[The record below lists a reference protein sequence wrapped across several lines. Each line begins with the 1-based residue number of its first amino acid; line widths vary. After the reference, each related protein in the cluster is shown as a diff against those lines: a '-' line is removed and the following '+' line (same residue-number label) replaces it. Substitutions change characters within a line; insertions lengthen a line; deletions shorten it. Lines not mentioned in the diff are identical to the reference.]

1 MDKTIANPSEDS
13 VNQTNG
19 DSVLLPTRR
28 FAYIDLIEALAISFV
43 IIYHVGMYPKNIL
56 SDSSLL
62 AYFNYWLTGL
72 LSVCVPVF
80 FFANGFLLFGKPFN
94 LERHIKKIV
103 LIIAVLFFWRFAIP
117 LVLIPATNQEFTLIE
132 FLHIAWDFKIG
143 WNNQLWFLET
153 LICLYIVF
161 PLLKLAFDNSRK
173 VFLFFLTVCA
183 ICTFGNTILD
193 ELATMARAC
202 LTDNTGLVGFNFF
215 GGINLFTGI
224 KGYAFVYFCAGG
236 LVHEKLDLIEKIP
249 ATKRLVVSIATIAIS
264 MTLLTLWGGYA
275 SFLSGKLW
283 DNVYSAYDTIF
294 TFAMTLSLFAICL
307 SYKGKHRAINK
318 IVMTISKNTLGI
330 FILHYPVKV
339 IFRLA
344 CPQLFATGT
353 IFCTLPGSLIYA
365 LIILAISLVLTLLLK
380 KIPLI
385 RKLV

>member
-1 MDKTIANPSEDS
+1 MALLWSHLWFRLFLALQRPLCAREVLQIVDVDGVPGRHDEPDLVVVEARVEGDLVHVVDVDRAIRS
-13 VNQTNG
+13 VG
-19 DSVLLPTRR
+19 RRHVLAP
-28 FAYIDLIEALAISFV
+28 
-43 IIYHVGMYPKNIL
+43 HG
-56 SDSSLL
+56 
-62 AYFNYWLTGL
+62 
-72 LSVCVPVF
+72 
-80 FFANGFLLFGKPFN
+80 
-94 LERHIKKIV
+94 
-103 LIIAVLFFWRFAIP
+103 
-117 LVLIPATNQEFTLIE
+117 E

-193 ELATMARAC
+193 ELATVARAC